1 MSSRLV
7 TPAGGSSPGGPRRR
21 RQRPLNPQTAFRIA
35 VIGGATLVA
44 IGVLVIRL
52 WFMQVID
59 AQGYAQAATANS
71 VRTVIVPAP
80 RGLITDRTGKVVL
93 ADNVPSVNVV
103 AFPLELQGAQRT
115 TEMAMLAPILHTRA
129 DHLMAAMAHGET
141 ASPYEPVVLAENV
154 SAIQRAVISERIRQ
168 FPGVQLQ
175 SAYVRDY
182 PYDTLAAHILGY
194 TGTITQQEYASYVAK
209 GYLGNEQVGQSGL
222 EAQYEQYLRG
232 VPGQTQ
238 VEVDASG
245 NPVSSGPVSST
256 PPIQGDN
263 LALSIDIPT
272 QKALENQ
279 LRLRVQDSGTATG
292 AAGVAIDPSTGQIL
306 AMASYPTFSPNAFV
320 QHNNKLITSYLSTS
334 HARATDPL
342 LNRAIGS
349 SYPPGSTFK
358 AVTSVSALE
367 LGILSATEEIDGPSE
382 ITLFGTVF
390 PNFEKEDNGV
400 ITLPTALEVSS
411 DTYFYQV
418 GARFWGLHLAA
429 YDKTSDP
436 NSGLQQQSWAERFG
450 FNAITGIDLPGEVS
464 GLVPTPAWKKAYFA
478 QLGET
483 ANETWLPG
491 DNINM
496 AVGQGNLLVTPLQ
509 MAVAYSAIANGGS
522 IVTPTVGMD
531 LTNQSGQVV
540 RQLSGVTPPRS
551 LALSPAI
558 LDVVR
563 QGLENVTQGSQGT
576 ASAVFSPVAAAGGP
590 VVAGKTG
597 TAQSGVNG
605 AADHS
610 WFVGFAP
617 FNNPKI
623 VVAVI
628 IEHGGV
634 GASAAAPAVCA
645 TMAAYGPTK
654 FNPNLCGRPAAVK
667 SN

>member
-1 MSSRLV
+1 
-7 TPAGGSSPGGPRRR
+7 
-21 RQRPLNPQTAFRIA
+21 
-35 VIGGATLVA
+35 
-44 IGVLVIRL
+44 
-52 WFMQVID
+52 
-59 AQGYAQAATANS
+59 
-71 VRTVIVPAP
+71 
-80 RGLITDRTGKVVL
+80 
-93 ADNVPSVNVV
+93 
-103 AFPLELQGAQRT
+103 
-115 TEMAMLAPILHTRA
+115 
-129 DHLMAAMAHGET
+129 
-141 ASPYEPVVLAENV
+141 
-154 SAIQRAVISERIRQ
+154 
-168 FPGVQLQ
+168 
-175 SAYVRDY
+175 
-182 PYDTLAAHILGY
+182 
-194 TGTITQQEYASYVAK
+194 
-209 GYLGNEQVGQSGL
+209 
-222 EAQYEQYLRG
+222 
-232 VPGQTQ
+232 
-238 VEVDASG
+238 
-245 NPVSSGPVSST
+245 
-256 PPIQGDN
+256 
-263 LALSIDIPT
+263 
-272 QKALENQ
+272 
-279 LRLRVQDSGTATG
+279 
-292 AAGVAIDPSTGQIL
+292 
-306 AMASYPTFSPNAFV
+306 
-320 QHNNKLITSYLSTS
+320 
-334 HARATDPL
+334 
-342 LNRAIGS
+342 
-349 SYPPGSTFK
+349 
-358 AVTSVSALE
+358 
-367 LGILSATEEIDGPSE
+367 
-382 ITLFGTVF
+382 
-390 PNFEKEDNGV
+390 V

>member
-7 TPAGGSSPGGPRRR
+7 SPAGGSSSGGPGRR

-35 VIGGATLVA
+35 VIGGVTLVA

-80 RGLITDRTGKVVL
+80 RGLITDRTGKAIL
-93 ADNVPSVNVV
+93 ADNIPSVNVV
-103 AFPLELQGAQRT
+103 AFPLELQGAPRAN
-115 TEMAMLAPILHTRA
+115 EMAMLAPILHTGA
-129 DHLMAAMAHGET
+129 QHLMAEMASGQT

-154 SAIQRAVISERIRQ
+154 TQIQRTVLSERIRQ

-175 SAYVRDY
+175 DAYVRNY
-182 PYDTLAAHILGY
+182 PMGTVAAHILGY
-194 TGTITQQEYASYVAK
+194 TGLITQQELPSYLAK
-209 GYLGNEQVGQSGL
+209 GYVGNEEVGQTGL
-222 EAQYEQYLRG
+222 EEEYEQYLRG

-245 NPVSSGPVSST
+245 NPVGSGPASST
-256 PPIQGDN
+256 PPVQGDN
-263 LALSIDIPT
+263 LELSIDMAT

-279 LRLRVQDSGTATG
+279 LRLRVRASGTATG
-292 AAGVAIDPSTGQIL
+292 AAGVAIDPNTGQIL
-306 AMASYPTFSPNAFV
+306 AMASYPTYSPNAFV
-320 QHNNKLITSYLSTS
+320 QHDNKLINSYFSATSGSPTE
-334 HARATDPL
+334 
-342 LNRAIGS
+342 NRVIEDA
-349 SYPPGSTFK
+349 YPPGSTFK
-358 AVTSVSALE
+358 AVTSISALE
-367 LGILSATEEIDGPSE
+367 LGILSPTELIDGPPE

-390 PNFEKEDNGV
+390 PNFEKENNGLV
-400 ITLPTALEVSS
+400 TLPTALEVSS

-418 GARFWGLHLAA
+418 GARFWHLHYVAA
-429 YDKTSDP
+429 SATNNP
-436 NSGLQQQSWAERFG
+436 NSGLQQQDWAERFG
-450 FNAITGIDLPGEVS
+450 FNALTGIDLPGEIP
-464 GLVPTPAWKKAYFA
+464 GRVPTPAWTKAYFA
-478 QLGET
+478 QVDPAQEQW
-483 ANETWLPG
+483 NPG
-491 DNINM
+491 DNINL

-522 IVTPTVGMD
+522 VVTPTVGKE

-540 RQLSGVTPPRS
+540 RQLAGVTPARS
-551 LALSPAI
+551 VGISPAV
-558 LDVVR
+558 LAVVR
-563 QGLENVTQGSQGT
+563 QGLLEVAQGSQGT
-576 ASAVFSPVAAAGGP
+576 ASGVFSPVAAAGGP

-597 TAQSGVNG
+597 TAQSGTTSE
-605 AADHS
+605 ADHS

-634 GASAAAPAVCA
+634 GATAAAPAVCA
-645 TMAAYGPTK
+645 TIAAYGPTK
-654 FNPNLCGRPAAVK
+654 FNPNICGHPPAVK